1 MKLEVS
7 RDVVSDL
14 WALCRA
20 QEASA
25 DSRTLVETFLAEDRA
40 FAATLDA
47 SARPALLVPRTQ
59 FSPDAERRLVDDA
72 RDRARLR
79 LLLAGAAIGL
89 TALIL
94 LTALAGALFFMA
106 RQL

>member
-1 MKLEVS
+1 MKLDVT

-25 DSRTLVETFLAEDRA
+25 DSRKLVESFLAEDRG
-40 FAATLDA
+40 FAATLEA
-47 SARPALLVPRTQ
+47 SARPATIVPRVQ
-59 FSPDAERRLVDDA
+59 LSPDAERRLVDDA
-72 RDRARLR
+72 RDRARTR
-79 LLLAGAAIGL
+79 LMLSGAAIGL
-89 TALIL
+89 TGLIL

>member
-1 MKLEVS
+1 MKLDVS

-20 QEASA
+20 QEAST
-25 DSRTLVETFLAEDRA
+25 DSRKLVETFLAEDRA
-40 FAATLDA
+40 FAATLDT
-47 SARPALLVPRTQ
+47 SARPAPIVPRILL
-59 FSPDAERRLVDDA
+59 SPDAERRLVDDA
-72 RDRARLR
+72 RDRARAR
-79 LLLAGAAIGL
+79 LMLAGAAIGL

>member
-1 MKLEVS
+1 MKLDVS

-20 QEASA
+20 QEAST
-25 DSRTLVETFLAEDRA
+25 DSRKLVETFLAEDRA
-40 FAATLDA
+40 FAATLDT
-47 SARPALLVPRTQ
+47 SARAAPIVPRILL
-59 FSPDAERRLVDDA
+59 SPDAERRLVDDA
-72 RDRARLR
+72 RDRARTR
-79 LLLAGAAIGL
+79 LMLAGAAIGL